1 MWKKCVNN
9 ISLPMKGGVYVM
21 YNRENKIIY
30 IGQTNTLKRRLSH
43 HPKNGEWSYLKF
55 KTIDN
60 TDERILL
67 EAKLISRLRPD
78 LNRLHQY
85 NKPRQDT
92 VNIRVVIPEIYA
104 KALDIYQRAN
114 NINRENALVK
124 LLKGP
129 LEKELKYL
137 EKQ

>member
-9 ISLPMKGGVYVM
+9 ISLPMNGGVYVM
-21 YNRENKIIY
+21 YNRDNNIIY
-30 IGQTNTLKRRLSH
+30 VGQSNSLKRRLSH
-43 HPKNGEWSYLKF
+43 HSKNGEWSYLKY
-55 KTIDN
+55 KTLEN
-60 TDERILL
+60 TDERIVL
-67 EAKLISRLRPD
+67 EAKLIRRLRPE
-78 LNRLHQY
+78 LNKLHQSSIVS
-85 NKPRQDT
+85 QDSI
-92 VNIRVVIPEIYA
+92 NIRVVIPEIYA

-129 LEKELKYL
+129 LSKELKYL

>member
-92 VNIRVVIPEIYA
+92 GNIRVVIPEIYA

>member
-43 HPKNGEWSYLKF
+43 HPKNGEWSYLKY

-67 EAKLISRLRPD
+67 EAKLIARLRPD

-92 VNIRVVIPEIYA
+92 VNIRVVIPKRYA
-104 KALDIYQRAN
+104 KALDIYQTAR
-114 NINRENALVK
+114 NIKR
-124 LLKGP
+124 
-129 LEKELKYL
+129 
-137 EKQ
+137 

>member
-1 MWKKCVNN
+1 MWKKCVNV
-9 ISLPMKGGVYVM
+9 ISLPMKGGIYVM

>member
-9 ISLPMKGGVYVM
+9 ISLPMEGGVYVM

-43 HPKNGEWSYLKF
+43 HPKNWDWSYLKY

-60 TDERILL
+60 PDERILL
-67 EAKLISRLRPD
+67 EAKLIARLRPD

-92 VNIRVVIPEIYA
+92 VNIRVVIPKRYA
-104 KALDIYQRAN
+104 KALDIYQTAR
-114 NINRENALVK
+114 NIKREEALMD
-124 LLKGP
+124 LLREP

-137 EKQ
+137 EED